1 MASYQHISHGFEPV
15 FDERSRILV
24 LGSFPSVL
32 SRENAFYYGNP
43 QNRFWRVMAACLGEP
58 VPQNEG
64 GLSDDGRPLTL
75 EESIAAKKGMLLEHG
90 VALWDVIASC
100 DIKGSSDA
108 SIKNVVPAQVE
119 RVLEE
124 AHIGAVICNGGTAG
138 RLYKRYLQWQVG
150 LAAHVLP
157 STSPANAAWQLERLT
172 ARWQEELL
180 PLLEAAKTGALGEV
194 PSPSSVKRGFVTAK
208 AQAAKQSS
216 ANGANSKRQAARSG
230 DIAAGSATRLTAD
243 GATES
248 AAAGESRVDVVTV
261 RVPSPPASNY
271 AVHKSM
277 QGNKR
282 ANTKPELLVREHLR
296 KAGLTGYR
304 LQWKV
309 PGHPDIAWPGKRVAI
324 EVRGC
329 FWHRC
334 PHCKPSA
341 PKKNVEYWEAK
352 FARNVERDA
361 ENVHKLEEMGWRV
374 HVIWECQLKKNAIDA
389 TMADLLPKLAAEL
402 GKELADDDCTV
413 ARDDEARIRSDNA
426 ANVHAGVSEGADMQE
441 ADAAEE
447 AIGRSASPRDDE
459 KSSTEASDTS
469 ASEHQGNAKPAT
481 NKHHF
486 MYVIECADGS
496 LYTGYSPDVQA
507 RFAAHQAGT
516 GAKYTRGRGPLNLLA
531 VAEFATK
538 HDAMSAEYRFKRLS
552 RDRKDELL
560 AKAAKPKA
568 DFAKLLQEEFGL

>member
-1 MASYQHISHGFEPV
+1 MSRGRFPIRYTGRMASYQHISHGFEPV

-43 QNRFWRVMAACLGEP
+43 QNRFWRVMATCLGEP

-64 GLSDDGRPLTL
+64 GLSDNGRPLTL
-75 EESIAAKKGMLLEHG
+75 EESIAAKKRMLLRHG
-90 VALWDVIASC
+90 IALWDVIASC

-180 PLLEAAKTGALGEV
+180 PLLDAAETGALGEI

-208 AQAAKQSS
+208 TQVAKRSS
-216 ANGANSKRQAARSG
+216 ANGANGGHASGSRDDAAANANETDGEHQAARS
-230 DIAAGSATRLTAD
+230 DDAATGTPAPSATGGTAKSASAWALTD
-243 GATES
+243 EAT
-248 AAAGESRVDVVTV
+248 AVNAIAGTTGESCVEIVTV

-282 ANTKPELLVREHLR
+282 ANTKPELLVRERLR

-309 PGHPDIAWPGKRVAI
+309 PGHPDIAWPGKRVAL

-334 PHCKPSA
+334 PHCKPST
-341 PKKNVEYWEAK
+341 PKKNTEYWEAK
-352 FARNVERDA
+352 FARNTERDA
-361 ENVHKLEEMGWRV
+361 ENVRKLEEMGWRV

-402 GKELADDDCTV
+402 GKELA
-413 ARDDEARIRSDNA
+413 EAPTANEAGQQTNA
-426 ANVHAGVSEGADMQE
+426 
-441 ADAAEE
+441 
-447 AIGRSASPRDDE
+447 SATTGKR
-459 KSSTEASDTS
+459 
-469 ASEHQGNAKPAT
+469 
-481 NKHHF
+481 HF

-531 VAEFATK
+531 VAEFPTK
-538 HDAMSAEYRFKRLS
+538 HGAMSAEYRFKHLS
-552 RDRKDELL
+552 RDRKDKLL
-560 AKAAKPKA
+560 AKAAEPEA
-568 DFAKLLQEEFGL
+568 DFARLLQEEFGL

>member
-1 MASYQHISHGFEPV
+1 MSRGAPLFAILGRMASYQHISHGFEPV

-32 SRENAFYYGNP
+32 SREKAFYYGNP

-64 GLSDDGRPLTL
+64 GLRGDGQPLTL
-75 EESIAAKKGMLLEHG
+75 EESIAAKKQMLLEHG

-119 RVLEE
+119 RVLEA

-180 PLLEAAKTGALGEV
+180 PLLEAAETGALGEV
-194 PSPSSVKRGFVTAK
+194 PSPSSVKRGFVTAGAK
-208 AQAAKQSS
+208 A
-216 ANGANSKRQAARSG
+216 
-230 DIAAGSATRLTAD
+230 
-243 GATES
+243 GAT
-248 AAAGESRVDVVTV
+248 GESRVDVVTV

-282 ANTKPELLVREHLR
+282 ANTKPELLVRERLR

-361 ENVHKLEEMGWRV
+361 ENVHKLEEMSWRV

-402 GKELADDDCTV
+402 GKELVDDDCAV
-413 ARDDEARIRSDNA
+413 ARDDEARIRSDSA
-426 ANVHAGVSEGADMQE
+426 ANAHARASKNADTPE
-441 ADAAEE
+441 ADAAKE
-447 AIGRSASPRDDE
+447 AIGRSASPRNDE
-459 KSSTEASDTS
+459 ESRAEMSDTS
-469 ASEHQGNAKPAT
+469 ASEHQGNANLAT

-560 AKAAKPKA
+560 AKAAEPEA